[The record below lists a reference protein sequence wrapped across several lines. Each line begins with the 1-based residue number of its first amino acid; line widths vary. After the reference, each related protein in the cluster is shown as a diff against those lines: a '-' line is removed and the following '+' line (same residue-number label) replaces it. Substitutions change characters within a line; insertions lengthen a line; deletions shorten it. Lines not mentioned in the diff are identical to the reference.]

1 MQRLRVLRA
10 CFSILLPLF
19 PGAMKRAERGRL
31 IACVVVSAIF
41 IAGWAF
47 AASGSNL
54 RKIVVFVEGTS
65 WQVQQQVIGRSGSRV
80 LNVLSL
86 INGVAIRVPEP
97 GTAQALSTLQADPT
111 VEGVYDD
118 PTIAAQG
125 AGAISADG
133 LGNTIVIY
141 IQPALAPTQETY
153 GWGLDNI
160 GIPDVHEGK
169 PGLDGSGVKVA
180 FLDTGIDINHPDLK
194 QNIIGGVNARAG
206 ADPSN
211 YQDDNG
217 HGTHIAG
224 IIAARL
230 NGQGLIG
237 AAPHIK
243 IYAIKVLDQNGA
255 GQVSDL
261 ISGLG
266 WVNANKINLVNMS
279 LGFPHEW
286 GCPADNPTCPHPY
299 PALEKAIK
307 RLYDAGVIMVVSAGN
322 RNPRPVPP
330 ITQGAGGDGAGGDA
344 SCSTSQSLPPD
355 EKTAQGAGGDGAG
368 GDGSSFCYQTTAVK
382 VPAFYPWVIAVGAT
396 DEYDQVT
403 DYSRSGPE
411 LTDHG
416 VVAPGGARHGAWL
429 LSTNKGGG
437 YGLGIGTSQ
446 AAAHVTGTVALALQL
461 QRNLSFEDVLALLRG
476 TSKDVLSFHHD
487 PPTSEWEGAGL
498 IDAEGFLDAVKTLHK

>member
-1 MQRLRVLRA
+1 V
-10 CFSILLPLF
+10 I
-19 PGAMKRAERGRL
+19 
-31 IACVVVSAIF
+31 VSVIF

-54 RKIVVFVEGTS
+54 RKIVVFVEGTP
-65 WQVQQQVIGRSGSRV
+65 WQEQQQVIGRSGSRV
-80 LNVLSL
+80 LNILSL
-86 INGVAIRVPEP
+86 INGVAIQLPEP

-118 PTIAAQG
+118 PTIAAHG
-125 AGAISADG
+125 AASISADG
-133 LGNTIVIY
+133 IVIY
-141 IQPALAPTQETY
+141 IQPASAPTQETY
-153 GWGLDNI
+153 GWGLEKI
-160 GIPDVHEGK
+160 GIPDVHEDK

-180 FLDTGIDINHPDLK
+180 ILDTGVDMNHPDLK
-194 QNIIGGVNARAG
+194 QNIIGGINARAG

-224 IIAARL
+224 IIAARQ
-230 NGQGLIG
+230 NKKGVIG
-237 AAPHIK
+237 AAPHIRM
-243 IYAIKVLDQNGA
+243 YAIKVLDQNGA

-266 WVNANKINLVNMS
+266 WVHAHKINLVNMS
-279 LGFPHEW
+279 LGFPQEW
-286 GCPADNPTCPHPY
+286 GPY

-307 RLYDAGVIMVVSAGN
+307 RLYDAGVIMVASAGN
-322 RNPRPVPP
+322 RNPRSLP
-330 ITQGAGGDGAGGDA
+330 GAEGNGGDGNGGDGNGGDA
-344 SCSTSQSLPPD
+344 SCGSAQSLSPD
-355 EKTAQGAGGDGAG
+355 EKTAQGNGGDGNG
-368 GDGSSFCYQTTAVK
+368 GDGTTYCYQTTAVK

-396 DEYDQVT
+396 DEDDTVT

-411 LTDHG
+411 MTDHG

-437 YGLGIGTSQ
+437 YGLGSGTSQ

-461 QRNLSFEDVLALLRG
+461 QRHLSFEDVLALLRG
-476 TSKDVLSFHHD
+476 TSKDVLPFLHD

-498 IDAEGFLDAVKTLHK
+498 IDAEGFLDAVKTLDISRNHR